1 MLVVDRCSTVR
12 GGEGGG
18 RLVADA
24 GRVLCELDGFLLLA
38 LVTLGVT
45 FLIATPLVAPSVVE
59 PKRADMS
66 AVELLLLLL
75 PLLMFAANFFEAGRA
90 MYDAAASLAD
100 GIIVTPSRT
109 CRPGKDETNNGT

>member
-1 MLVVDRCSTVR
+1 M
-12 GGEGGG
+12 
-18 RLVADA
+18 ADE
-24 GRVLCELDGFLLLA
+24 GRVLWELDVFLLLEA
-38 LVTLGVT
+38 VTLGVS
-45 FLIATPLVAPSVVE
+45 FLRATPLVEPSVFE

-75 PLLMFAANFFEAGRA
+75 LPPPPLLLLMFTAIFFEAGRA

-109 CRPGKDETNNGT
+109 CRLGKDDINNGE